1 MTAQARSAA
10 LVRPTKGLHWS
21 LFGAAAGFAY
31 AVLGLLASEPLA
43 WWPFALLAPVPLMAI
58 VLFAAKAGRRVIW
71 RTAAGA
77 WVGSLPLWIITH
89 AWMFKVSPVGFFPGM
104 LLQGAW
110 AGVFVLLAAIAVRG
124 RGGPVLT
131 ACLLAIAWSFVEVFR
146 GSVLFGG
153 YAWLL
158 AGHPLIDAP
167 IISAS
172 GAWVGAYGV
181 SFAVALVAAALTLL
195 LGSRDDLTRMA
206 TLAIAPLAILLG
218 LGFVAPK
225 PGQPSGARVA
235 IVQTNVPQDN
245 RMAWSM
251 EDQVALFDEFAAMT
265 LSARGNADVVVWP
278 ETMLPGPA
286 ISPQALIEMRR
297 FGLVF
302 VVDLPDRDQ
311 IEATYFADEALELH
325 GALGVPMIVGAT
337 GMDGLRLSTGPDG
350 SIVQE
355 YDALYNSAHLFVNGG
370 LEAARYDKLKLTI
383 FGEVLPLVSRWD
395 WLEEKL
401 LLIGAGGMRFDLDA
415 GEKPVWFDVPIEG
428 RGPLRVGTPIC
439 FEVAYA
445 GVSRRLARGNG
456 DRVDALVN
464 LTNDGWFSTSDAGRA
479 MHLKLARWRAL
490 ENGVPIVRAAN
501 TGISTIIDARGGI
514 APTEATM
521 PEGPG
526 NHAVSTAGTT
536 FATRTPQVVMGEVPG
551 RTVRSTPYS
560 AVGFLTPWLL
570 FAAGLLVLLRGLASG
585 RRPG

>member
-10 LVRPTKGLHWS
+10 LVRPTKGLHWA
-21 LFGAAAGFAY
+21 LFGGAAGFAY
-31 AVLGLLASEPLA
+31 AILGLLASEPLA
-43 WWPFALLAPVPLMAI
+43 WWPFALVAPAPLMAI
-58 VLFAAKAGRRVIW
+58 AMFASKAGRRAIW

-77 WVGSLPLWIITH
+77 WVGSLPLWVITH

-104 LLQGAW
+104 LLQGSW

-131 ACLLAIAWSFVEVFR
+131 VFLLAMTWSFVEVFR
-146 GSVLFGG
+146 GSILFGG

-181 SFAVALVAAALTLL
+181 GFTVALSAAALTLL
-195 LGSRDDLTRMA
+195 ARLRDDLPRMA
-206 TLAIAPLAILLG
+206 ILAAAPLLVLLG

-225 PGQPSGARVA
+225 PGQPTGARVA

-245 RMAWSM
+245 RMAWAM
-251 EDQVALFDEFAAMT
+251 EDQVRLFDEFAAMT
-265 LSARGNADVVVWP
+265 VSARGNADLVVWP
-278 ETMLPGPA
+278 ETMLPGPP

-297 FGLVF
+297 FGLVY
-302 VVDLPDRDQ
+302 VVDMPERDRID
-311 IEATYFADEALELH
+311 ATYFADEALELH
-325 GALGVPMIVGAT
+325 EAIGVPMIIGAT
-337 GMDGLRLSTGPDG
+337 GMDGLRLSTTGEGEVIQDYDG
-350 SIVQE
+350 
-355 YDALYNSAHLFVNGG
+355 LYNSAHLLVGGG
-370 LEAARYDKLKLTI
+370 LEAARYDKLQLTI

-401 LLIGAGGMRFDLDA
+401 LLIGAGGMRFDLEA
-415 GEKPVWFDVPIEG
+415 GKKPVWFDVPTPT
-428 RGPLRVGTPIC
+428 GPMRVGTPIC

-464 LTNDGWFSTSDAGRA
+464 LTNDGWFSTSDSGRA

-501 TGISTIIDARGGI
+501 TGISTIIDSRGKI
-514 APTEATM
+514 ASNEATM

-526 NHAVSTAGTT
+526 SHSISTAGKT
-536 FATRTPQVVMGEVPG
+536 FATRTPQVVFGEVPG
-551 RTVRSTPYS
+551 RTTRATPFS
-560 AVGFLTPWLL
+560 SIGFLTPWLL
-570 FAAGLLVLLRGLASG
+570 FLAGLLVLARGMASG
-585 RRPG
+585 RRVG